1 MKKKDSIL
9 TQNKEKIINIY
20 DEKIKDLKNDNDQL
34 TTYLKQEE
42 KELTMK
48 F

>member
-1 MKKKDSIL
+1 MKKKRFHSY
-9 TQNKEKIINIY
+9 QNKEKIINIY

-42 KELTMK
+42 KK
-48 F
+48 N